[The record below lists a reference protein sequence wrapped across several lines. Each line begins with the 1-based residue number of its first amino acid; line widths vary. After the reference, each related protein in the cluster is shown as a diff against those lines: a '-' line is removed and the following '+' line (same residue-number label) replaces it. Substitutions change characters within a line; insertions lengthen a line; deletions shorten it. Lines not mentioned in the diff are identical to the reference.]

1 MSKLYQS
8 YLGEDERKLLSPIAI
23 PWNVENN
30 TDNSTREYELFKQIA
45 LANENS
51 HEPWGLVSRK
61 FTNKSLISV
70 EDFVRFAD
78 HQFNEG
84 FDCVFINPMIGIEAL
99 HLNVWQ
105 QGVQCGHAGLERII
119 QFLEISL
126 GLPITAPMD
135 KNAFAFCN
143 YFIAKPRFWTEYFSF
158 VDKALST
165 LDQEVLKG
173 SEVGAVYAGTGS
185 YHRDQNITM
194 KPFVIE
200 RLFSTFI
207 QNHLFKVA
215 AFIYDK
221 SFYEKKF
228 GSNFGAFLH
237 QVSALKNLALTLQ
250 QANLLAAYDQIRFF
264 IYSNSTYMATISA
277 LDDAPDFF
285 LSNEY
290 ARLMAE
296 DFSIE

>member
-51 HEPWGLVSRK
+51 YEPWGLVSRK

>member
-61 FTNKSLISV
+61 FTNKSLISA

-105 QGVQCGHAGLERII
+105 QGVQCGHAGLEKII

-143 YFIAKPRFWTEYFSF
+143 YFIAKPHFWTEYFSF
-158 VDKALST
+158 VDKALSA

-250 QANLLAAYDQIRFF
+250 QDNLLAAYDQIRFF
-264 IYSNSTYMATISA
+264 IYSNTTYMATISA
-277 LDDAPDFF
+277 LDDTPDFF

-290 ARLMAE
+290 AQLMAE